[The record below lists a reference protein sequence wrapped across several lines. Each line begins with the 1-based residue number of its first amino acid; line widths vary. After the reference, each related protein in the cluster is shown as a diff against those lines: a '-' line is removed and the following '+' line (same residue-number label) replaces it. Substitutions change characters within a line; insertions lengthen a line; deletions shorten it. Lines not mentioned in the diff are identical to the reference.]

1 MRLTRRGAIT
11 RVMAAA
17 FVALL
22 FAGFSMGGA
31 GAAGPGGSPVP
42 VPRPDRSAQPVAAL
56 APVQR
61 HSGIS
66 GWMVVDLDSG
76 EVLDQH
82 FADTPFAP
90 ASVAKLPTTLYALD
104 RLGPDYRFETRVA
117 IAGQVRG
124 ETLEGDLILLGG
136 GDPELDTDAL
146 LPLVTQVRERGFR
159 NVTGQ
164 FLVDG
169 SAGPQL
175 AAIDSGQPVD
185 AAYNPSLSGLNLNFN
200 RVRLKWDARGAAR
213 VLRVSA
219 KAVRL
224 DPEVAGVRVALAST
238 PGAPVFSHTLEGG
251 AEVWHMRERDLRG
264 KGARWLPVRQP
275 ELYAGEVFKAL
286 AGTYGI
292 TLEPARKGLA
302 PEGAAVIARHRSR
315 PLLPMLKSMLRYSTN
330 LTAEMAG
337 LAASRAGGMEPG
349 SLADSAAAMNA
360 WAAGIAGFA
369 PGDPGFRL
377 VNHSGLTADSRVS
390 PRRLVEFLA
399 AMARRQTE
407 RSKRHPRLPGGIT
420 DLLRDYSVAAR
431 NIALDTRHLDIAAKT
446 GTMDYVRGLA
456 GYIATPSGR
465 RLVFAI
471 FSNDLGRRVE
481 GTQRID
487 RRWMAR
493 ARVFERT
500 LIRNWVRRL
509 EG

>member
-1 MRLTRRGAIT
+1 MRLTRRGAT
-11 RVMAAA
+11 TTLAAA
-17 FVALL
+17 LVTLL
-22 FAGFSMGGA
+22 FSSAS
-31 GAAGPGGSPVP
+31 AAGPAGSPVP
-42 VPRPDRSAQPVAAL
+42 VPRPDRSAQSTAARTP
-56 APVQR
+56 AQR

-66 GWMVVDLDSG
+66 GWMVVDLDTG
-76 EVLDQH
+76 EVLDQYQ
-82 FADTPFAP
+82 ADTPFAP

-159 NVTGQ
+159 NVTGH

-175 AAIDSGQPVD
+175 AAIDAGQPVD

-224 DPEVAGVRVALAST
+224 DPEVAGVRVALAGT
-238 PGAPVFSHTLEGG
+238 PGAPMFSHSLEGG
-251 AEVWHMRERDLRG
+251 AEIWRMSKRGFRG

-275 ELYAGEVFKAL
+275 ELYAGEVFQAL
-286 AGTYGI
+286 AETYGI
-292 TLEPARKGLA
+292 TLEPAHKGLV
-302 PEGAAVIARHRSR
+302 PEGAVVIARHQSR
-315 PLLPMLKSMLRYSTN
+315 RLAPMLKSMLRYSTN

-337 LAASRAGGMEPG
+337 LAASRAGGLEPG
-349 SLADSAAAMNA
+349 SLAASAAAMNA
-360 WAAGIAGFA
+360 WAAEAVGFA

-390 PRRLVEFLA
+390 PRRFVEFLA
-399 AMARRQTE
+399 AMARRHPE
-407 RSKRHPRLPGGIT
+407 KSKRYPRLPGGLT
-420 DLLRDYSVAAR
+420 DLLRGYNVAAR
-431 NIALDTRHLDIAAKT
+431 SIDLDYRRLDIAAKT

-465 RLVFAI
+465 RLAFAI
-471 FSNDLGRRVE
+471 FSNDLARRQPGV
-481 GTQRID
+481 QRIN

-493 ARVFERT
+493 ARAFERA
-500 LIRNWVRRL
+500 LIRNWVLAL